1 MWNLPRPGMEPMSP
15 ALAGVF
21 LPIAPPGKSSVSYL
35 SLPSCSCGIFLV
47 CFSLHMAFFQ
57 QEYSH
62 IGLGLFHYDLILTTC
77 IYNNLTSKSGH
88 ILRHWGLGLQHIF
101 LEGIQF
107 HPQQIGSVI
116 SYFSF
121 SWHRQIKCSPL
132 LNGNKC
138 FDYHLNVSYIFIQH
152 LKWDGRE
159 HWICKLQTFCNFMPV
174 VQDSEKSFIFLTFEK
189 HSGLCLSRCRY
200 LRKMFRL
207 ILEMKRKLYIF

>member
-1 MWNLPRPGMEPMSP
+1 MTR
-15 ALAGVF
+15 
-21 LPIAPPGKSSVSYL
+21 VSHL
-35 SLPSCSCGIFLV
+35 SLGLFLLRALRESLPCLLASRGLLGIFGVSWLV
-47 CFSLHMAFFQ
+47 EASPDLCFVFIWCSSCVCLSLHMAFFQ

-152 LKWDGRE
+152 LK
-159 HWICKLQTFCNFMPV
+159 
-174 VQDSEKSFIFLTFEK
+174 
-189 HSGLCLSRCRY
+189 
-200 LRKMFRL
+200 
-207 ILEMKRKLYIF
+207 